1 MRRDLRLDA
10 IRGFLLAEITFVHTH
25 APGSSIV
32 NEFFGRVSMAAAFI
46 FLSGLVAGAV
56 YGRIA
61 DRSLLK
67 CSNVAVKRAFY
78 IHKYHVATFALLL
91 FVALLVPQYIESFGF
106 DWITNPSE
114 AWRNIVKFV
123 FLAFQ
128 PSVFDILPLYTLFVL
143 AMPLAF
149 LGFKKGYSTTVLT
162 ISFFLWIVAQL
173 GLGHD
178 KAFGGSDFNPFAW
191 QLLYF
196 TGLYFGYYQIHHR
209 QEIVRFQRGLIVA
222 CFSVVVLGFSLRW
235 NLVDW
240 PNYVQKGTF
249 LSNKSNHSFLYVIN
263 FYAFAYL
270 VWCMARR
277 LPGLITI
284 RPFVFLGKHSI
295 QVFSFHILAVYLTL
309 SLMRTAQQVSPWMGM
324 FLGVLVVGSLFIP
337 AMIHHWY
344 RKRDRI
350 KKEPG
355 GIFAHVKPNAAPG
368 YKAGAENRVP

>member
-1 MRRDLRLDA
+1 MQRDLRLDA

-25 APGSSIV
+25 APGSFIV

-56 YGRIA
+56 YGKIA
-61 DRSLLK
+61 DRSLLN
-67 CSNVAVKRAFY
+67 CSNVAVRRAFY
-78 IHKYHVATFALLL
+78 IHKYHVATFAFLII
-91 FVALLVPQYIESFGF
+91 VALLLPQYIDYFNF

-123 FLAFQ
+123 FLGYQ

-149 LGFKKGYSTTVLT
+149 LGFKKGHSTTVLG
-162 ISFFLWIVAQL
+162 ISLGIWILAQL
-173 GLGHD
+173 GLGND

-196 TGLYFGYYQIHHR
+196 SGLYFGYFQIHHR
-209 QEIVRFQRGLIVA
+209 QEIVRFHRGLIA
-222 CFSVVVLGFSLRW
+222 ICFSIVVLGFSLRW

-249 LSNKSNHSFLYVIN
+249 LSNKSSHSILYVIN
-263 FYAFAYL
+263 FYAFVYL
-270 VWCMARR
+270 VWCVARR
-277 LPGLITI
+277 FPSLITI

-295 QVFSFHILAVYLTL
+295 QVFSFHILMIYLTL
-309 SLMRTAQQVSPWMGM
+309 PLMQATRQVSPWIGL
-324 FLGVLVVGSLFIP
+324 FLGVLIVGSLFIP

-344 RKRDRI
+344 REREKI
-350 KKEPG
+350 KKKPG
-355 GIFAHVKPNAAPG
+355 GVSGRQSLGTGRTRK
-368 YKAGAENRVP
+368 